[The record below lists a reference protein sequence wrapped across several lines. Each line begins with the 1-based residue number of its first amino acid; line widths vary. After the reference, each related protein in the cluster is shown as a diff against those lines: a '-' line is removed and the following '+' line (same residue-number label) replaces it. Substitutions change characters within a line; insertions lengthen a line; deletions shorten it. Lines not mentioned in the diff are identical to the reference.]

1 MITISELEL
10 VLFIGFVVMTGAY
23 FKAKAELNVH
33 RRLVGEIFMRIAKG
47 NLRVKETEDGF
58 DIEEVKP

>member
-23 FKAKAELNVH
+23 FKIKAELNIH
-33 RRLVGEIFMRIAKG
+33 RRVTGEVFMRIAKG
-47 NLRVKETEDGF
+47 NLRVTETKDGF
-58 DIEEVKP
+58 DIEEVKS

>member
-23 FKAKAELNVH
+23 FKIKAELNVH
-33 RRLVGEIFMRIAKG
+33 RRITGEIFMRIAKG
-47 NLRVKETEDGF
+47 KMRVKETDEGF
-58 DIEEVKP
+58 DFEDITP